1 MERTDLVMWK
11 DRGIFGVC
19 GDMRCDVLEDCLD
32 EWDIENQR
40 IGSSLS
46 DVGVEVVK
54 TWGNPS
60 GERTGLPWKMPEIR

>member
-1 MERTDLVMWK
+1 V
-11 DRGIFGVC
+11 
-19 GDMRCDVLEDCLD
+19 RCDVLEDCLD

-46 DVGVEVVK
+46 DVGVEAVK

-60 GERTGLPWKMPEIR
+60 RERKGLP